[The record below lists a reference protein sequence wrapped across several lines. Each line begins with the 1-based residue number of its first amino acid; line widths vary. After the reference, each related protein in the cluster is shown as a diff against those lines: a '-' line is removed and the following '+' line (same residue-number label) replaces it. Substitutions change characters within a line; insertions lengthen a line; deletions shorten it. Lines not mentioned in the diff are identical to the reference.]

1 MIVVAVLVFCCF
13 VAIVGCGMVLAD
25 IRGELRRLVKDYE
38 RTLAKDVRSRVQ

>member
-1 MIVVAVLVFCCF
+1 VVAVLVFCCF
-13 VAIVGCGMVLAD
+13 VALIGCSMILVD